1 MAIIINGTLNI
12 NNLSKTSIGREYI
25 PVATYLVTWDAGLL
39 QILTIASLSGAT
51 FTPAANNITVPLA
64 HRFDASYTVYSGTA
78 PLINNTPITL
88 TLNKGIL
95 DTLGYNVGI
104 VYYNKNGITQS
115 TIALSPGADSYTFN
129 VTTNQND
136 SVEFYVSTYN
146 D

>member
-25 PVATYLVTWDAGLL
+25 PVATYSVTWQSGLL
-39 QILTIASLSGAT
+39 QILAIGSLSGT
-51 FTPAANNITVPLA
+51 VFTPAANNITVPLA
-64 HRFDASYTVYSGTA
+64 HQFDPSYTVYSGSA

-88 TLNKGIL
+88 TLNKGL
-95 DTLGYNVGI
+95 VDTIYNVGI

-115 TIALSPGADSYTFN
+115 TLELSPGADSYTFN

-136 SVEFYVSTYN
+136 SVEFFISTFN